1 MRRTLKEKHAAFRYS
16 TERELAPHVE
26 ETWAEAFIIELRL
39 LDVSGEHIGEALS
52 EVESHCAESGQ
63 PAADAFGEPVAYAR
77 SLDLPAAPGS
87 GTAGIFRAAIPSV
100 VQVIGMLVLV
110 WAFSDW
116 RRFGAMEL
124 TVGQVVSLAV
134 VLACIG
140 GFVAFADAVLRFL
153 LHGTFRSNLLFVV
166 LFGALAALTFLPLL
180 LLDGVIATI
189 PAVPVMVVA
198 GLVLLG
204 GVGLELSSWHSDD
217 VTDPVS
223 SPLHPAEAPTSR
235 WSRIWLRLNPFVMLL
250 WTAGILAFIWFGLPP
265 A

>member
-26 ETWAEAFIIELRL
+26 ETWAEAFIVELRL

-52 EVESHCAESGQ
+52 EIESHCAESDQ

-100 VQVIGMLVLV
+100 VQVVGMLVLV

-124 TVGQVVSLAV
+124 TVGQVVTLLV
-134 VLACIG
+134 VLVDIAAL
-140 GFVAFADAVLRFL
+140 VVFADRVLRFL
-153 LHGTFRSNLLFVV
+153 FRASFLAIFLLVSLSFLV
-166 LFGALAALTFLPLL
+166 FLPLL
-180 LLDGVIATI
+180 LLDGILATI
-189 PAVPVMVVA
+189 SAVPVMVVA
-198 GLVLLG
+198 GVVLLG
-204 GVGLELSSWHSDD
+204 GVGLELSSWHRDD
-217 VTDPVS
+217 VDDPVS
-223 SPLHPAEAPTSR
+223 SPLHPAETPASR

>member
-26 ETWAEAFIIELRL
+26 ETWAEAFIVELRL

-52 EVESHCAESGQ
+52 EIESHCAESGQ

-116 RRFGAMEL
+116 RRFGAVEV
-124 TVGQVVSLAV
+124 TVGQVVTLAV
-134 VLACIG
+134 VLADIAAL
-140 GFVAFADAVLRFL
+140 VVLADRVLRFVIRAP
-153 LHGTFRSNLLFVV
+153 FR
-166 LFGALAALTFLPLL
+166 ATFLFSALSFLVIIPFV
-180 LLDGVIATI
+180 LLDGVIATVP
-189 PAVPVMVVA
+189 PAPVMVMGGV
-198 GLVLLG
+198 VLLG
-204 GVGLELSSWHSDD
+204 GVGLELTRWHRDD
-217 VTDPVS
+217 VDDPVL
-223 SPLHPAEAPTSR
+223 SPLQPADTPTSR
-235 WSRIWLRLNPFVMLL
+235 GWRVWKWVSPFIMLV
-250 WTAGILAFIWFGLPP
+250 WTAGLLVLVWFTVPV